1 VGIGFNADEVLMM
14 AERIERNGF
23 AFYTGAAVRTGDDG
37 LRDLLRQFAEMEK
50 EHEAIFAGMRAQLS
64 QAEKAETAF
73 DPESEGVKY
82 LESMADTRIFNVN
95 VDPAAI
101 LAGTET
107 MEEVLRI
114 AIGMEKDS
122 VVFYQGIKE
131 AVSEGLGRDR
141 VNTVIKEEMWH
152 IVVLGRELAKLAM

>member
-1 VGIGFNADEVLMM
+1 M

-23 AFYTGAAVRTGDDG
+23 AFYTGAADHTDDESLNG
-37 LRDLLRQFAEMEK
+37 LLRKFADMEK

-64 QAEKAETAF
+64 RAEKAEAVF
-73 DPESEGVKY
+73 DPESEGVEY
-82 LESMADTRIFNVN
+82 LEAMADAKVFNVN
-95 VDPAAI
+95 VDPATV

-107 MEEVLRI
+107 MEEILRI

-131 AVSEGLGRDR
+131 AVPEGVGKDR
-141 VNTVIKEEMWH
+141 VNAVIKEEMWH
-152 IVVLGRELAKLAM
+152 IVVLGRELAKLTA